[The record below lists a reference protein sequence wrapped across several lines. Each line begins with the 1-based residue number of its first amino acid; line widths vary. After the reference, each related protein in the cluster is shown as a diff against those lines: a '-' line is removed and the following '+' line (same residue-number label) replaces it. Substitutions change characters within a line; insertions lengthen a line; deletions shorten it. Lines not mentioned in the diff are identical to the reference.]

1 VLGYLRERG
10 VPEEAVSRVRA
21 PAGLDLGKVA
31 HEEIAVTIAAEIV
44 ALRASGEIPAGS
56 RTAVPREPAVD
67 PVCGMTVDPGTTP
80 HRVELGD
87 RTCWFCSAA
96 CRDSF
101 EAEPDR
107 HLSRDSTAGRS

>member
-1 VLGYLRERG
+1 
-10 VPEEAVSRVRA
+10 
-21 PAGLDLGKVA
+21 
-31 HEEIAVTIAAEIV
+31 
-44 ALRASGEIPAGS
+44 
-56 RTAVPREPAVD
+56 
-67 PVCGMTVDPGTTP
+67 MTVDPGT

-87 RTCWFCSAA
+87 RTYWFCSAA

>member
-1 VLGYLRERG
+1 
-10 VPEEAVSRVRA
+10 
-21 PAGLDLGKVA
+21 
-31 HEEIAVTIAAEIV
+31 
-44 ALRASGEIPAGS
+44 
-56 RTAVPREPAVD
+56 
-67 PVCGMTVDPGTTP
+67 MTVDPGTTP

-87 RTCWFCSAA
+87 RTYWFCSAA